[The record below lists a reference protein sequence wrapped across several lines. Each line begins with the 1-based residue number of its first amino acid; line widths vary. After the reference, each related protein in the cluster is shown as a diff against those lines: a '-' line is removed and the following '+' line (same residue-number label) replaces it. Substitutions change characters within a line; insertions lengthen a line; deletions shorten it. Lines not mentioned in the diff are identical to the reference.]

1 MSIAASSNCST
12 SGCRAEQGITTP
24 ASSREEELARGVQLA
39 GVGLAVNAALAVI
52 KGVAGILG
60 HSYALV
66 ADAAESVADIGGSV
80 VVWSGLRVAS
90 RSPDYDHPYGH
101 GKAEPLATA
110 AVGIILCVAALG
122 ILVEAIQAMLSP
134 HGAPAAFTLAVLVVV
149 IAVKAALFRTV
160 LRVADDVGSRALAA
174 DAWHHRADI
183 VTSAS
188 AFVGISVALIGGP
201 GWAWCDG
208 AAGSVAS
215 VIVFLN
221 GLHILRPALH
231 ELMDGAPDG
240 ELLAR
245 VAGAARSV
253 DGVRLIEQLK
263 ARKLGNRYLVD
274 LHAQAD
280 PTMSLDEAHILSGC
294 IKTAIRR
301 AVPSVQDVLVHMEPF
316 RTLPVHRA
324 SAG

>member
-1 MSIAASSNCST
+1 VEE
-12 SGCRAEQGITTP
+12 RITTP
-24 ASSREEELARGVQLA
+24 AGSRDEKLTLATQMA
-39 GVGLAVNAALAVI
+39 SVGLAVNAALAVA
-52 KGVAGILG
+52 KGIAGVLG

-80 VVWSGLRVAS
+80 VVYSGLRVAAQ
-90 RSPDYDHPYGH
+90 SPDFDHPYGH

-110 AVGIILCVAALG
+110 AVGLLLCGAALG
-122 ILVEAIQAMLSP
+122 IMVESVQSMLSS
-134 HGAPAAFTLAVLVVV
+134 HGAPARFTLVVLVLV
-149 IAVKAALFRTV
+149 IVVKAALFRTV

-183 VTSAS
+183 ITSAS
-188 AFVGISVALIGGP
+188 AFVGISASLLGGR
-201 GWAWCDG
+201 GWEWCDG
-208 AAGSVAS
+208 AAGTVAS
-215 VIVFLN
+215 IVVFLN

-240 ELLAR
+240 AMLDR
-245 VAGAARSV
+245 VSMAARSV
-253 DGVRLIEQLK
+253 HGVRFIEHLK

-280 PTMSLDEAHILSGC
+280 PAMSLDAAHILSGC
-294 IKTAIRR
+294 IKTAIRE

-316 RTLPVHRA
+316 HEQVA
-324 SAG
+324 DAAISAPE